1 MSKFKSTFIVVIS
14 ILVIATL
21 SIDYAYSRGGRGGGG
36 GGGARASKS
45 SPARSGSM
53 NNNRANKASSQT
65 STRQG
70 SSSRTQQKSSRQEN
84 RQGNSG
90 DRQDYRDDARG
101 DRQDYSDDAR
111 GDRQDYAD
119 DARGDRQD
127 YYEDNYRHGHG
138 NYYYDDN
145 DWGRAFAAG
154 AIVAVGTAV
163 AVSAFQSTDCPSSQT
178 MVGDVAYYQCG
189 SSWYT
194 KGYQSGDVVYIA
206 TSPPAGY

>member
-1 MSKFKSTFIVVIS
+1 MSKFKGTFIVVIS

-36 GGGARASKS
+36 HASKS

-53 NNNRANKASSQT
+53 SNNRASSQT

-70 SSSRTQQKSSRQEN
+70 SSNRSQNRSSNQEN
-84 RQGNSG
+84 RQDNSG
-90 DRQDYRDDARG
+90 NRQDYRDD
-101 DRQDYSDDAR
+101 SR

-119 DARGDRQD
+119 DAREDRQD
-127 YYEDNYRHGHG
+127 YYDDNYRHGHG
-138 NYYYDDN
+138 HYYYDDN
-145 DWGRAFAAG
+145 DWARAFAAG
-154 AIVAVGTAV
+154 AIVAAGTAV

-178 MVGDVAYYQCG
+178 MVGDIAYYQCG
-189 SSWYT
+189 STWYT

-206 TSPPAGY
+206 AAPPPGY

>member
-1 MSKFKSTFIVVIS
+1 MSKFKGTFIVVIS

-21 SIDYAYSRGGRGGGG
+21 SIDYAYSRGGRGGGRG
-36 GGGARASKS
+36 GGGHASKS

-53 NNNRANKASSQT
+53 SNNRASSQT

-70 SSSRTQQKSSRQEN
+70 SSNRSQNRSSNQEN

-90 DRQDYRDDARG
+90 NRQDYRDD
-101 DRQDYSDDAR
+101 SR

-119 DARGDRQD
+119 DAREDRQD
-127 YYEDNYRHGHG
+127 YYDDNYRHGHG
-138 NYYYDDN
+138 HYYYDDN
-145 DWGRAFAAG
+145 DWARAFAAG
-154 AIVAVGTAV
+154 AIVAAGTAV

-178 MVGDVAYYQCG
+178 MVGDIAYYQCG
-189 SSWYT
+189 STWYT

-206 TSPPAGY
+206 AAPPPGY

>member
-1 MSKFKSTFIVVIS
+1 MSGS
-14 ILVIATL
+14 
-21 SIDYAYSRGGRGGGG
+21 
-36 GGGARASKS
+36 RAS
-45 SPARSGSM
+45 RS
-53 NNNRANKASSQT
+53 SSQT

-70 SSSRTQQKSSRQEN
+70 SSNRSQRQDNRSGNTEN
-84 RQGNSG
+84 RQSNRQDNKG
-90 DRQDYRDDARG
+90 DRQDYR
-101 DRQDYSDDAR
+101 DDAR

-127 YYEDNYRHGHG
+127 HYDDHYRHGH
-138 NYYYDDN
+138 YYHDN
-145 DWGRAFAAG
+145 NEWGRAFAAG

-189 SSWYT
+189 STWYT

-206 TSPPAGY
+206 TEPPAGY